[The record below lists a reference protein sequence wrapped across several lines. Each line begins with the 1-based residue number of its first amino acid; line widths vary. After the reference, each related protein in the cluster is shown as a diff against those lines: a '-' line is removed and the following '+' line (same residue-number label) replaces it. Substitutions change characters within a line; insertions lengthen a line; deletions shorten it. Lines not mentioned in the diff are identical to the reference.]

1 MARQQLKVSQDWVR
15 HFDAPVALLR
25 ASAASGHVL
34 AADEDGI
41 IHLLDPAGTEL
52 LAKELPWMPSAV
64 ALDEDARNLAV
75 LSPAGMLFVFDRGGR
90 TLNQIRIGLRPLY
103 LDLSPGGDLAAFAD
117 GNGVV
122 GTVEFATE
130 KVDRRDE
137 KGPFC
142 YVKFVTSGSEL
153 LASGQYGQVMFA
165 SAVGDVWQKDFRCH
179 TRTPAVSRSAEIIL
193 LPSPHYG
200 VIALKGD
207 GTQIGLLDVP
217 EGPRSVAVTGDG
229 RMVFA
234 INEKNELLIFEADGK
249 IFFRQSLGSS
259 VAYFE
264 CDALG
269 RSIVAMMTSGSVEKF
284 TVSQVEGSSERYI
297 EFGGEAAADTSE
309 GPAVL
314 WQTKVFSALGGTR
327 GGQLAITRSARHTAL
342 LDVNSR
348 LRVFDRSGAQ
358 VSEESRVEG
367 RQPQLKAS
375 RTQDLVIAASSDVL
389 LALDMRSFRQRRL
402 ALRNEWT
409 THFDIAPAGIFFV
422 VADFF
427 RGISLFDESLSRF
440 EYIETDDD
448 VMELA
453 VDGQHH
459 TAVVLNVGGL
469 SFFDE
474 KGTPVA
480 RVPYSGPSV
489 TAICGLGQGFAVA
502 AGGKI
507 DAFTTAGVHAWSA
520 DVAGEV
526 SAIAPTR
533 TGLVVSTVEGTAYV
547 IGAGGTVSTK
557 FMRRSTARFFGSRDQ
572 SEAVISVEYR
582 GQLITA
588 RSSESGVLWRRE
600 MDDDITAMEISPD
613 GGFVMVL
620 SGVYL
625 YALSTASGE
634 ETPQEKLYLEI

>member
-1 MARQQLKVSQDWVR
+1 MTRQQLKVSQDWVR

-25 ASAASGHVL
+25 TSAASGHAL
-34 AADEDGI
+34 AVDEDGI
-41 IHLLDPAGTEL
+41 MHLLDPSGTEL
-52 LAKELPWMPSAV
+52 LSKELPWMPSAA

-75 LSPAGMLFVFDRGGR
+75 LSPGGFLFVFDRGGH

-103 LDLSPGGDLAAFAD
+103 LDLSPTGDLAAFVD

-122 GTVEFATE
+122 GTVELATG
-130 KVDRRDE
+130 KIDRRDE

-142 YVKFVTSGSEL
+142 YVKFVTSGSEI
-153 LASGQYGQVMFA
+153 LAAGQYGQVMFV

-179 TRTPAVSRSAEIIL
+179 TRTPAASRSAEIIL

-200 VIALKGD
+200 IIALKGD
-207 GTQIGLLDVP
+207 GTQIGLIDVP
-217 EGPRSVAVTGDG
+217 EGPRGVAVTGDG
-229 RMVFA
+229 QKVFA
-234 INEKNELLIFEADGK
+234 VNEKNELIIFEADGK
-249 IFFRQSLGSS
+249 VFFRQSLGSS

-264 CDALG
+264 CDDAG
-269 RSIVAMMTSGSVEKF
+269 SHIVAMMTSGSIERF
-284 TVSQVEGSSERYI
+284 SVSRTEGGEERYI
-297 EFGGEAAADTSE
+297 EFGGEASADSSE

-314 WQTKVFSALGGTR
+314 WQAKVFSALGGTR
-327 GGQLAITRSARHTAL
+327 GGQVAVTRSARHVAL
-342 LDVNSR
+342 LDVNAR
-348 LRVFDRSGAQ
+348 LRVFDRSGTQ
-358 VSEESRVEG
+358 VSEESRIEG

-409 THFDIAPAGIFFV
+409 THFDISPAGIFFV

-427 RGISLFDESLSRF
+427 RGISLFDETLSRF
-440 EYIETDDD
+440 EYVETDDD
-448 VMELA
+448 VLDLA
-453 VDGQHH
+453 VDGQRHS
-459 TAVVLNVGGL
+459 AVALGAGSL

-474 KGTPVA
+474 KGAPIA
-480 RVPYSGPSV
+480 RVPYSASSV

-502 AGGKI
+502 SRGKV
-507 DAFTTAGVHAWSA
+507 DAFTTSGAHTWSA
-520 DVAGEV
+520 DVPGEAA
-526 SAIAPTR
+526 AISPTR
-533 TGLVVSTVEGTAYV
+533 TGLVVSTAEGTAYV
-547 IGAGGTVSTK
+547 VDARGAVAARL
-557 FMRRSTARFFGSRDQ
+557 MRRPTARFFGSRDE
-572 SEAVISVEYR
+572 SGAVISVEYR